1 MPVLKTSAILL
12 RRVDYGDADLIL
24 TLFAEDFGKVSV
36 IAKHAKKSRKRFAGV
51 LELFSHL
58 NIQCRQRRTGGGL
71 AVLEEA
77 QIIEPH
83 ATLREHILK
92 TAYASYWAELVV
104 VWTEDDQPLA
114 PLYDL
119 LVYALGELNAG
130 RQVDA
135 QLNLAFQMRFMA
147 LAGLCPNLNYCCVCR
162 TALENFQATATG
174 FDLPRGGVCCR
185 TCDQADEPALCLSR
199 GTIKQL
205 QWIAGGDLA
214 RIGRIRFSSAALH
227 EAQNFLEAFVPYHL
241 GKEPRSLKFLRQM
254 RPRPTAV

>member
-24 TLFAEDFGKVSV
+24 TLFAQDRGKISV

-51 LELFSHL
+51 LELFSNL
-58 NIQCRQRRTGGGL
+58 NIQCRTRRQGGL

-77 QIIEPH
+77 HIIEPY
-83 ATLREHILK
+83 AALREHIIK
-92 TAYASYWAELVV
+92 TAYASYWAELVM
-104 VWTEDDQPLA
+104 VWAEDDQPQA
-114 PLYDL
+114 PLYKL

-130 RQVDA
+130 QQVDA
-135 QLNLAFQMRFMA
+135 ALNLAFQMRFMA

-162 TALENFQATATG
+162 TTLNNFSAAATG
-174 FDLPRGGVCCR
+174 FDLPRGGVCCPSCGR
-185 TCDQADEPALCLSR
+185 MDEPALCLSR

-205 QWIAGGDLA
+205 QWIAEGALA
-214 RIGRIRFSSAALH
+214 RIGRIRFSSAALN

-241 GKEPRSLKFLRQM
+241 GKEPRSLKFLRQI
-254 RPRPTAV
+254 RPRATAA